1 VVQGSTVAV
10 VELSKSIVAV
20 KSPVTGTIVEVNPAL
35 EDRPD
40 WVHRDPYGAGWIA
53 RLRLDDFAT
62 DQAQLLHGAAA
73 SEAMAEHARF
83 ASELIPATSGT
94 QSPAM
99 SFAEHSVAGVAI
111 LLWAADASVP
121 ERWPRR
127 FHAAAAALDVPVE
140 IYFSAASVR
149 LLLPGVA
156 AGLRASPE
164 WTRPSPTTCARPA
177 LGAQLFA
184 CSDAL
189 HAQGIEAAQLMPGV
203 QRGGAVQF
211 MARAIDR
218 DWRVLVF

>member
-1 VVQGSTVAV
+1 
-10 VELSKSIVAV
+10 
-20 KSPVTGTIVEVNPAL
+20 
-35 EDRPD
+35 
-40 WVHRDPYGAGWIA
+40 
-53 RLRLDDFAT
+53 
-62 DQAQLLHGAAA
+62 
-73 SEAMAEHARF
+73 
-83 ASELIPATSGT
+83 
-94 QSPAM
+94 M

-121 ERWPRR
+121 ERLATPF
-127 FHAAAAALDVPVE
+127 FHAAAAAAMDVPVE

-156 AGLRASPE
+156 AGLRASPRVDKTIADNLRE
-164 WTRPSPTTCARPA
+164 ATA

-189 HAQGIEAAQLMPGV
+189 QAQGIDQTYLLPGV